1 MADLVQ
7 QAMRR
12 FDAVQRRSEC
22 LCGTL
27 LINYGR
33 VELELIVK
41 HGKQRFKDRGGHAHS
56 IWLCNK
62 KIETAS
68 SSEH

>member
-1 MADLVQ
+1 MADLVR

-12 FDAVQRRSEC
+12 FDAIQRRSEG

-27 LINYGR
+27 LMNYGL

-41 HGKQRFKDRGGHAHS
+41 DGK
-56 IWLCNK
+56 
-62 KIETAS
+62 
-68 SSEH
+68 

>member
-1 MADLVQ
+1 
-7 QAMRR
+7 MRR
-12 FDAVQRRSEC
+12 FDAIQRRSEC

-41 HGKQRFKDRGGHAHS
+41 HGK
-56 IWLCNK
+56 
-62 KIETAS
+62 
-68 SSEH
+68 

>member
-1 MADLVQ
+1 MSSEYFLIKKWNCWSLADLVR

-12 FDAVQRRSEC
+12 FDAIKRRSEG

-27 LINYGR
+27 LMNYGR

-41 HGKQRFKDRGGHAHS
+41 HEK
-56 IWLCNK
+56 
-62 KIETAS
+62 
-68 SSEH
+68 

>member
-1 MADLVQ
+1 MADLVR

-12 FDAVQRRSEC
+12 LDAIQRRSEC
-22 LCGTL
+22 LWGTL

-41 HGKQRFKDRGGHAHS
+41 HGK
-56 IWLCNK
+56 
-62 KIETAS
+62 
-68 SSEH
+68 